1 MNRRNI
7 LTGASAVSM
16 KTCKIYGCERPMTRW
31 SARGM
36 CPAHY
41 ARFKRGEL
49 HADKPIGGYA
59 RDLATLS
66 ELGPKL
72 APSASPASYAFKAER
87 KLPLRELSELER
99 RIRRATLTV

>member
-1 MNRRNI
+1 
-7 LTGASAVSM
+7 
-16 KTCKIYGCERPMTRW
+16 MTRN

-41 ARFKRGEL
+41 SRSLRGEL

-72 APSASPASYAFKAER
+72 KPGGSPASYAFKAER
-87 KLPLRELSELER
+87 KLPPRELSELER
-99 RIRRATLTV
+99 RIRGAITTLTWGQIQ